1 MGAAQCGDC
10 VATKTNNNH
19 PFVTYQGITML
30 PAREQPIRL
39 VLVDD
44 HTLMRQGMAR
54 LLADQ
59 PDMKVIKQLSSG
71 EEIIDIINNSSDEN
85 ISEES
90 LDVLILDARMPGLGS
105 IETARQLLESQPDL
119 KIIALSSV
127 ASDITLLSSLLLFSP
142 GYLEATPEEELCTAI
157 RTHRNQRYICA
168 EVATKL
174 AVDPFNQR
182 DSLFDKLSRREMQIA
197 QMLTDGKKVSQISG
211 VLELSPKTVYSYR
224 YRIFEK
230 LGIRSDVELTIL
242 AVRHGLTDDTR
253 ELADLDQLERF
264 AS

>member
-1 MGAAQCGDC
+1 
-10 VATKTNNNH
+10 
-19 PFVTYQGITML
+19 ML

-59 PDMKVIKQLSSG
+59 PDMKVIQQLSSG

-127 ASDITLLSSLLLFSP
+127 ASGVIPSQLLRGGVQGFL
-142 GYLEATPEEELCTAI
+142 TKRVDMEELCTAI
-157 RTHRNQRYICA
+157 RQVHGGQRYICA

>member
-1 MGAAQCGDC
+1 
-10 VATKTNNNH
+10 
-19 PFVTYQGITML
+19 ML

-71 EEIIDIINNSSDEN
+71 EEIIDIINNSSAEN

-127 ASDITLLSSLLLFSP
+127 ASGVIPSQLLRGGVQGFL
-142 GYLEATPEEELCTAI
+142 TKRVDMEELCTAI
-157 RTHRNQRYICA
+157 RQVHSGQRYICA

>member
-1 MGAAQCGDC
+1 
-10 VATKTNNNH
+10 
-19 PFVTYQGITML
+19 ML
-30 PAREQPIRL
+30 PSSESPIRII
-39 VLVDD
+39 LVDD
-44 HTLMRQGMAR
+44 HTLTRQGMAR

-59 PDMKVIKQLSSG
+59 PDIEVISELNSG
-71 EEIIDIINNSSDEN
+71 EEIIDLIDNSPAAQ
-85 ISEES
+85 
-90 LDVLILDARMPGLGS
+90 LDILILDARMPGLGS
-105 IETARQLLESQPDL
+105 IETARQLLERRPDL

-127 ASDITLLSSLLLFSP
+127 ASGVIPSQLLRGGVQGFLTKRVD
-142 GYLEATPEEELCTAI
+142 AEELYRAI
-157 RTHRNQRYICA
+157 RQVHGGQRYICA

-174 AVDPFNQR
+174 AVDPFSQR

-211 VLELSPKTVYSYR
+211 VLGLSPKTVYSYR

-253 ELADLDQLERF
+253 EFAELDQLERF
-264 AS
+264 AG